1 MTMLPRGLLR
11 RNRVDTG
18 RANRSPLPSHAQAAA
33 ERGTQD
39 PSGEEWLAFA
49 CQGLEDVADQAKE
62 AVTFETSKAHL
73 SDEAGVWGRVGTK
86 GAAGVGCVIADSAP

>member
-1 MTMLPRGLLR
+1 
-11 RNRVDTG
+11 V
-18 RANRSPLPSHAQAAA
+18 AAGV
-33 ERGTQD
+33 GTQD
-39 PSGEEWLAFA
+39 PSSEEWFGFA
-49 CQGLEDVADQAKE
+49 RQGLEDVADKAKE